1 MVMDPIAA
9 LLILIVIAAAAWE
22 RRTVHAALERERE
35 QWRTERGELISRIQR
50 PDFIP
55 HPTMTPRAPSEPVE
69 RPEEVAAYRKVGV
82 VSPLREADEADG

>member
-1 MVMDPIAA
+1 MDPVAA
-9 LLILIVIAAAAWE
+9 LIVVLVIAVAGSE

-35 QWRTERGELISRIQR
+35 QWRAERSELISRIQR

-55 HPTMTPRAPSEPVE
+55 RPPTALRAPSEPVE

-82 VSPLREADEADG
+82 VSPLREVDEADG